1 MVDMHLR
8 PVDLV
13 LRAILEVGAVI
24 GLLLGG
30 PSSVAGPVGIFI
42 GLVMPVAAA
51 FLWAT
56 FRVPGDP
63 GPSPVPVPGS
73 ARLALEL
80 VLLSIGALGWI
91 LAGWLIVGLLLGAL
105 IVGHYLMT
113 AQRVRWLL
121 VQR

>member
-1 MVDMHLR
+1 MYLR

-13 LRAILEVGAVI
+13 LRAVLEIAAVI

-30 PSSVAGPVGIFI
+30 WAAAGGAVGALLALAAPVVAG
-42 GLVMPVAAA
+42 AA
-51 FLWAT
+51 WAT

-63 GPSPVPVPGS
+63 GPSPWPVSGS

-80 VLLSIGALGWI
+80 VLLALGALGWL
-91 LAGWLIVGLLLGAL
+91 LAGWLLVGLLVGAL

-113 AQRVRWLL
+113 ADRVRWLRD
-121 VQR
+121 QR